1 MKISFKKTKQAKIK
15 RLKRKMRHN
24 KVRSKIFGTE
34 KRPRMSFFR
43 SNMNNYVQIINDES
57 GKTLVSASDKELK
70 VSKDKKS
77 EKAEKLGELVAKK
90 AKDKKITEVVFD
102 RGGYKYL
109 GRVKAFAESARANG
123 LKF

>member
-15 RLKRKMRHN
+15 RLKRIKRHN
-24 KVRSKIFGTE
+24 KIRSKVFGSA
-34 KRPRMSFFR
+34 KRPRMSFFK
-43 SNMNNYVQIINDES
+43 SNMNNYVQIINDEK
-57 GKTLVSASDKELK
+57 GETIVSASDKELK
-70 VSKDKKS
+70 SDKLKKS

-90 AKDKKITEVVFD
+90 AKDKKISEVVFD

-109 GRVKAFAESARANG
+109 GRVRAFAEAARKAG